1 MSIGTNNPLIISS
14 LGSAFMNF
22 KIASY
27 IIVGLAGVIL
37 IGSVAYDKMIGIETV
52 NTIQI
57 IVFSKLLYVQND
69 LLLSNHISSMK
80 YISGYNE
87 IGKDWTQINEVPV
100 VYRRL
105 QYNSDYIL
113 NFQTGLLLIVV
124 SLIVVVIFY
133 IYKAK
138 TMRTLMRTKKGSID

>member
-87 IGKDWTQINEVPV
+87 IGKDWTQIN
-100 VYRRL
+100 
-105 QYNSDYIL
+105 
-113 NFQTGLLLIVV
+113 
-124 SLIVVVIFY
+124 
-133 IYKAK
+133 
-138 TMRTLMRTKKGSID
+138 

>member
-14 LGSAFMNF
+14 LGSAFNNF
-22 KIASY
+22 KIAAY

-37 IGSVAYDKMIGIETV
+37 ILSVAYDKMIGIETV

-87 IGKDWTQINEVPV
+87 IGKDWSQIN
-100 VYRRL
+100 
-105 QYNSDYIL
+105 
-113 NFQTGLLLIVV
+113 
-124 SLIVVVIFY
+124 
-133 IYKAK
+133 
-138 TMRTLMRTKKGSID
+138 

>member
-1 MSIGTNNPLIISS
+1 
-14 LGSAFMNF
+14 MNF